1 MSVYDAY
8 KGVIVFCRIREGSVK
23 PGTTIRMMA
32 TGAEAD
38 VVEVGYFGAGQ
49 FIPCDELEAG
59 MVGYITASLKNVKE
73 TRVGDTITE
82 AKRPCDAPLPGYKK
96 VNPMVYCG
104 LYPTDGAKYPDLR
117 DALEKL
123 QLNDAALQF
132 EPETSIALGFGFRC
146 GFLGLLHLEVIQERL
161 EREFNLD
168 LVTTAPGV
176 VYRVHKTDGTMIE
189 LTNPSN
195 LPDPSEIEYME
206 EPMVAAE
213 IMVTSEYVGAIMDLC
228 QERRGIYK
236 SMEYIGK
243 SGDASKAEEVGRQ
256 IGMYLKKL
264 GFNLDFAPVADIN
277 TNPQNI
283 VIGDRS
289 YGSDPSL
296 VAEMVS
302 AQLDGMHDSGITGTL
317 KHFPGHGDTKDDTHS
332 GYVSIEKTWD
342 ELKVCELIPF
352 TASLPKTD
360 MVMVSHITAVN
371 VTNDN
376 LPSSM
381 SEMMITEK
389 LRNELGY
396 DGVVITDAMAMGAV
410 ADNYTSAEAAVTAV
424 KAGVDIVLMPQNLD
438 EAFNGVMNAITDG
451 EISMARLDESVLRI
465 LKMKAKY
472 KLI

>member
-1 MSVYDAY
+1 MKKFTKKVATILMSLSIILTSSCAQRVTVVDENASTEKFIFNDDETVVHTAKDVLGKMSLREKVGQLFIVRPEALAENSNAETAPATDRVDDAVISRLEEY
-8 KGVIVFCRIREGSVK
+8 PVGGVVLFSRNI
-23 PGTTIRMMA
+23 
-32 TGAEAD
+32 TGAEQLP
-38 VVEVGYFGAGQ
+38 E
-49 FIPCDELEAG
+49 FISGLQ
-59 MVGYITASLKNVKE
+59 KNS
-73 TRVGDTITE
+73 
-82 AKRPCDAPLPGYKK
+82 
-96 VNPMVYCG
+96 
-104 LYPTDGAKYPDLR
+104 KYPL
-117 DALEKL
+117 
-123 QLNDAALQF
+123 F
-132 EPETSIALGFGFRC
+132 IAVDEEGG
-146 GFLGLLHLEVIQERL
+146 
-161 EREFNLD
+161 
-168 LVTTAPGV
+168 
-176 VYRVHKTDGTMIE
+176 RVARIANSGYYD
-189 LTNPSN
+189 
-195 LPDPSEIEYME
+195 
-206 EPMVAAE
+206 VA
-213 IMVTSEYVGAIMDLC
+213 S
-228 QERRGIYK
+228 YK
-236 SMEYIGK
+236 SMADIGK
-243 SGDASKAEEVGRQ
+243 TDDVSKAEEVGRQ
-256 IGMYLKKL
+256 IGLYLKKL

-302 AQLDGMHDSGITGTL
+302 AQLDGMHDSGIMGTL

-424 KAGVDIVLMPQNLD
+424 KAGIDIVLMPQNLD

-451 EISMARLDESVLRI
+451 EISMARLDDSVLRI

>member
-1 MSVYDAY
+1 MKKFTKKVATILMLLSIILTSSCAQRVTVVDENASTEKFIFNDDETVVHTAKDVLGKMSLREKVGQLFIVRPEALAI
-8 KGVIVFCRIREGSVK
+8 KGN
-23 PGTTIRMMA
+23 
-32 TGAEAD
+32 AE
-38 VVEVGYFGAGQ
+38 
-49 FIPCDELEAG
+49 
-59 MVGYITASLKNVKE
+59 TASATDKVCDTVISRLKE
-73 TRVGDTITE
+73 YPVGGVVLFSRNITSAE
-82 AKRPCDAPLPGYKK
+82 QLP
-96 VNPMVYCG
+96 MFISD
-104 LYPTDGAKYPDLR
+104 LQSSSKYPL
-117 DALEKL
+117 
-123 QLNDAALQF
+123 F
-132 EPETSIALGFGFRC
+132 IAVDEEGGRVARIANSDF
-146 GFLGLLHLEVIQERL
+146 
-161 EREFNLD
+161 FN
-168 LVTTAPGV
+168 
-176 VYRVHKTDGTMIE
+176 
-189 LTNPSN
+189 
-195 LPDPSEIEYME
+195 
-206 EPMVAAE
+206 VA
-213 IMVTSEYVGAIMDLC
+213 S
-228 QERRGIYK
+228 YK
-236 SMEYIGK
+236 SMEDIGK

-256 IGMYLKKL
+256 IGLYLKEL

-302 AQLDGMHDSGITGTL
+302 AQLDGMHDSGIMGTL

-438 EAFNGVMNAITDG
+438 EAFNGIMNAITDG